1 MNALPKRRHAT
12 AVALALAVGA
22 LAAPAASAYPA
33 DPEGDRLVVPKTSPT
48 PAETAQPKAAKPAKS
63 AKQRPIAPRPKPP
76 LEP

>member
-22 LAAPAASAYPA
+22 LAAPAAPAYPA
-33 DPEGDRLVVPKTSPT
+33 DPEGDRLVVPKTSQTPT
-48 PAETAQPKAAKPAKS
+48 DTAKPKQAKPVKS
-63 AKQRPIAPRPKPP
+63 GKRHPIAPRSKPP